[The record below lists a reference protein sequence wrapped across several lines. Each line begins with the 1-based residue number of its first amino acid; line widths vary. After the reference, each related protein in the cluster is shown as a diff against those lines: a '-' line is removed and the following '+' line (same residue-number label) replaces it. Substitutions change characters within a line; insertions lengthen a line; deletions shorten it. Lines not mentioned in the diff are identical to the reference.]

1 MGWCVVL
8 MQNPPVSSQ
17 SWPLPSHIF
26 TQFSEDF
33 NVIVL
38 TDSLATGNP
47 LCHHNTLD
55 IEENNQHCHELQAT
69 HATLF
74 FALGEFG
81 DFQCIDCRFVSGSY
95 INIQVSSQVIIDF
108 NKSGSFTLRYK
119 RSEQISF

>member
-17 SWPLPSHIF
+17 SWPFPSHIF

-47 LCHHNTLD
+47 LCHHNILD
-55 IEENNQHCHELQAT
+55 IEENNQHRHELQAT

-74 FALGEFG
+74 FVVLFPGH
-81 DFQCIDCRFVSGSY
+81 
-95 INIQVSSQVIIDF
+95 
-108 NKSGSFTLRYK
+108 T
-119 RSEQISF
+119 